1 VSIPITRIRAVP
13 RPVVRT
19 SIVSPSTTLV
29 TVAVSLTDLGCA
41 TDAVGC
47 AGTVVV
53 GTGWSVDVGVR
64 VGLGGTTGAAIGG
77 LLAAA
82 VVATGEPAV
91 SFSPAQPARRRSTR
105 SPAGAAIRARR
116 FIGFLPGE
124 QSPVFRHRAARP

>member
-1 VSIPITRIRAVP
+1 
-13 RPVVRT
+13 
-19 SIVSPSTTLV
+19 VSPSTTLV
-29 TVAVSLTDLGCA
+29 TVAVSPTDLGCA

-53 GTGWSVDVGVR
+53 GTDWSVDVGVR
-64 VGLGGTTGAAIGG
+64 VGLGGTTGAAIGR

-105 SPAGAAIRARR
+105 RPAGAAIRARR